1 MFFWHLIVQQTV
13 FIIII
18 TVITFDNYGYHLLI
32 AYYVSGMG

>member
-1 MFFWHLIVQQTV
+1 MFLWHLIVQQTV

-18 TVITFDNYGYHLLI
+18 TVITFDNYCYHLLI